1 MSSFLVKEAPD
12 ALTLVQHLKTQTAFQ
27 QASDALS
34 GQTSS
39 QLLAIP
45 LPAGLYEGLQDAA
58 YQAIEAHGLHGWLSA
73 EGRHHDHNY
82 QSLSL
87 VYNPDMH
94 EPGMDDVHQATLG
107 TSLNPINEFFYNSV
121 QRHRGLKNTY
131 FDSYGFRVRT
141 PAARLGELGRFLDQ
155 CGLTLIRSR
164 LSVLIGERGI
174 TSDFMDGWHRD
185 EPVFE
190 NLRLNIPL
198 TSDPAYRLQIEH
210 EKDKPQEDSD
220 TMTEHF
226 LEPGYAYTFNTN
238 IPHRVYVKEPSSQPR
253 IHLVLGFSPWFDH
266 DPGED
271 RWRVNAHFGKTHPF
285 DLLRNGQ
292 LHSALRAQA

>member
-45 LPAGLYEGLQDAA
+45 PAGLYEGLQDAA
-58 YQAIEAHGLHGWLSA
+58 YQAIEAHGLRVAVGGRTSSRPQLSISFA
-73 EGRHHDHNY
+73 GQPRHARAGDGRCASGHAGY
-82 QSLSL
+82 
-87 VYNPDMH
+87 V
-94 EPGMDDVHQATLG
+94 
-107 TSLNPINEFFYNSV
+107 LNPINEFFYNSV

-141 PAARLGELGRFLDQ
+141 PAARLGELGGFLDQ

-190 NLRLNIPL
+190 NLRLNIP
-198 TSDPAYRLQIEH
+198 
-210 EKDKPQEDSD
+210 
-220 TMTEHF
+220 
-226 LEPGYAYTFNTN
+226 
-238 IPHRVYVKEPSSQPR
+238 
-253 IHLVLGFSPWFDH
+253 
-266 DPGED
+266 
-271 RWRVNAHFGKTHPF
+271 
-285 DLLRNGQ
+285 
-292 LHSALRAQA
+292 

>member
-1 MSSFLVKEAPD
+1 MSTFSVNEAPE
-12 ALTLVQHLKTQTAFQ
+12 ALTIVQHLKEKTPFQ
-27 QASDALS
+27 QASAALNS
-34 GQTSS
+34 KTSS

-45 LPAGLYEGLQDAA
+45 LPATLYGGLQDAA
-58 YQAIEAHGLHGWLSA
+58 YQAIDAHGLHGWLSA

-87 VYNPDMH
+87 VYNPDMQ
-94 EPGMDDVHQATLG
+94 EPGVEDVHQATLG
-107 TSLNPINEFFYNSV
+107 TSFNPISEFFYNSV

-131 FDSYGFRVRT
+131 FDSYGFRLRT
-141 PAARLGELGRFLDQ
+141 PAAKLGALGTFLDQ

-174 TSDFMDGWHRD
+174 TTDFMDGWHRD

-210 EKDKPQEDSD
+210 EKDKPQADSD

-226 LEPGYAYTFNTN
+226 LAPGYAYTFNTN
-238 IPHRVYVKEPSSQPR
+238 IAHRVYVKEPSNQPR
-253 IHLVLGFSPWFDH
+253 IHLVLGFAPWFDH
-266 DPGED
+266 DAEQD
-271 RWRVNAHFGKTHPF
+271 LWRTNQHFGKTHPF
-285 DLLRNGQ
+285 DLLRTGQ
-292 LHSALRAQA
+292 LHPALKAHA